1 MSASFSPSLFQKCS
15 LNHFILLFF
24 SPSPSP
30 ISPFLPSHSLS
41 GPFHTSSPIKSVLPL
56 FHTIHTIY
64 TIPTSKAYQISPLL
78 WLPHIYTSLSI
89 QSTNWHNLIAN
100 RNLFLKRNLPF
111 QNERTIPGGIILLI
125 GKLLFY
131 SWITQTPTLQRQQ
144 SNSELKSN
152 QSSIRNISTHPYHH
166 ILHLCALHEKH
177 LLLRAVH
184 MHPWVRQLRFTWS
197 QYNDCVM
204 KGHQNPL
211 VKEISWNRILCT

>member
-1 MSASFSPSLFQKCS
+1 MFPKPLHTPLSFL
-15 LNHFILLFF
+15 
-24 SPSPSP
+24 SPSP

-56 FHTIHTIY
+56 FHTIQTIY

-131 SWITQTPTLQRQQ
+131 SWITQTATLQRQQ
-144 SNSELKSN
+144 SNSVPKSA
-152 QSSIRNISTHPYHH
+152 RGNISTHPNHH

-184 MHPWVRQLRFTWS
+184 MHPWVRQQIHMIPIQWLCDEGPATKIHWLKKYHEIGYYVDVDWRWS
-197 QYNDCVM
+197 LHWKV
-204 KGHQNPL
+204 
-211 VKEISWNRILCT
+211 